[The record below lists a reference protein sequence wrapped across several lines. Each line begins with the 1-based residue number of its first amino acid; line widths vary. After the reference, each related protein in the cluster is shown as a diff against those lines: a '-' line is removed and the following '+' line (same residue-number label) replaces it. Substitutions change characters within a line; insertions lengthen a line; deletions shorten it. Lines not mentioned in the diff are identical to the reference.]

1 MSQGA
6 ITDLAR
12 CQHPL
17 GNPARPGVI
26 ITIITQLPT
35 NMIPTN
41 MIPTE
46 MAIRPKGI
54 LLAIIT
60 TLTCA

>member
-35 NMIPTN
+35 NMIPT
-41 MIPTE
+41 E